1 MTDTPPPK
9 KPMLLDWDSREEAP
23 ARAPRGLPPA
33 PERIAGPT
41 PADVP
46 PVPDLDLDLPQGQAM
61 LAASRIATVRGSRL
75 GRLAGWVFGTLF
87 TFVLTV
93 AAWDFVASLLG
104 RNTVIG
110 AIAFVLIGLALAVG
124 TALAL
129 REWWAYI
136 RLARLDQLRHEA
148 QAARAQN
155 DLKSARRV
163 VSALEKMYAHRADLR
178 WGRARL
184 AERQAEVFDV
194 DGLLGLAET
203 ELLAPLD
210 QGARREIE
218 ASTRQVAA
226 VTALVPLALADVA
239 MALYANLRMV
249 RRIAEI
255 YGGRSGSF
263 GSLRLLRRV
272 FQSLIAAGAVA
283 ITDDLLHS
291 VAGGGVLS
299 KVSRRFGEGMV
310 NGALTARVGVAAMDL
325 CRPLP
330 FVAAPRPKVTN
341 LLSRSLTGLFD
352 RATGPAPGARL

>member
-1 MTDTPPPK
+1 MTDKPPPK
-9 KPMLLDWDSREEAP
+9 KPMLLDWDTGEDAAAATP
-23 ARAPRGLPPA
+23 PPRMTRPKPA
-33 PERIAGPT
+33 PEPAAAPS

-46 PVPDLDLDLPQGQAM
+46 PVPDLDLDLPKGQAM

-75 GRLAGWVFGTLF
+75 GRFAGWVFGALF
-87 TFVLTV
+87 TFILSV
-93 AAWDFVASLLG
+93 AAWDFVTSLLS
-104 RNTVIG
+104 RNSVIG
-110 AIAFVLIGLALAVG
+110 GVAFVLIGLAIVVAA
-124 TALAL
+124 ALGL
-129 REWWAYI
+129 REWWAYV
-136 RLARLDQLRHEA
+136 RLGRLDQLREQA
-148 QAARAQN
+148 LAARSTD
-155 DLKSARRV
+155 DLKAARRV
-163 VSALEKMYAHRADLR
+163 VAALDRIYAHRADLR

-194 DGLLGLAET
+194 DGLLALAES
-203 ELLAPLD
+203 ELLASLD
-210 QGARREIE
+210 QSARREIE
-218 ASTRQVAA
+218 AATRQVAA

-239 MALYANLRMV
+239 TALYANLRMV

-283 ITDDLLHS
+283 VTDDLLHS

-299 KVSRRFGEGMV
+299 KLSRRFGEGMV

-330 FVAAPRPKVTN
+330 FHAAPRPKVTN

-352 RATGPAPGARL
+352 R